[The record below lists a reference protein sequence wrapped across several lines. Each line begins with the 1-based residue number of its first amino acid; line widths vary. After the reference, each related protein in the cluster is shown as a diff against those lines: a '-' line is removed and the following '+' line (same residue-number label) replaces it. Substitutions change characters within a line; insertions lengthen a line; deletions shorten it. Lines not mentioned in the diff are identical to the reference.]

1 MAIINYPLKEI
12 TIKIV
17 YYGPGLSGKT
27 TSLKYVYENIPKDKK
42 GKMVTISTE
51 GDRTLFFDF
60 LPVDMGKI
68 GDFNLRLQLYTV
80 PGQVFYEN
88 TRVLVLQQTDAVIFV
103 ADSQKDMLQSNI
115 DSFNGLFRN
124 LKKNNIDPEKI
135 PIVIMYNK
143 RDLSN
148 ILPVS
153 ELNKEL
159 NSKGYPYFE
168 TSAITGL
175 NVMEALKLT
184 IKLAVESLKKR
195 YNIKEKQTDETIF
208 YKREG
213 IEEDKIK
220 EEMSEEKSDVIV
232 LDDETQKDEVIE
244 LSIDEDEEEIAN
256 EFPGDIEI
264 EEKTSINEGKETDFS
279 EISVESEIELDA
291 TPDQTV
297 MFERGVFVDKN
308 DEKKEI
314 VDNVFEGIEDIK
326 KEKDLESRVEDT
338 TPEQASEDLIEE
350 ILFTKEIEI
359 ELPFTV
365 EKNGKDVSL
374 KLKLKINLVR

>member
-115 DSFNGLFRN
+115 ESFNGLFRN

-159 NSKGYPYFE
+159 NTKGYPYFE

-184 IKLAVESLKKR
+184 IKLAIESLKKR

-208 YKREG
+208 YQREG
-213 IEEDKIK
+213 LRKEEDKEK
-220 EEMSEEKSDVIV
+220 AEEKGDVIV
-232 LDDETQKDEVIE
+232 LDEEESKDEVIE
-244 LSIDEDEEEIAN
+244 LSMDEDEEVVE
-256 EFPGDIEI
+256 EFPEDVEV
-264 EEKTSINEGKETDFS
+264 EEKPSEDLEKETDFS
-279 EISVESEIELDA
+279 EISMESEIKLDA

-297 MFERGVFVDKN
+297 MFDRGVVVDESK
-308 DEKKEI
+308 KGKEI
-314 VDNVFEGIEDIK
+314 IDNVFEG
-326 KEKDLESRVEDT
+326 VEDVKKGVEVDSAVNDT
-338 TPEQASEDLIEE
+338 APEQVPDDSIEE
-350 ILFTKEIEI
+350 VLFSKEIEI